1 MPTTFDL
8 QGRTAI
14 VTGAA
19 QGIGLAIS
27 QRFATDGATVV
38 MVDFN
43 AETLAA
49 AADVIPRAIPI
60 ACDVADSAA
69 VAEAVTR
76 ARHETGRLDIVVNNA
91 GIVRDRM
98 LWKLTDDDWN
108 AVIAVHLTGT
118 FNFIRAATPVM
129 REAGYGRIVNV
140 TSYTGMHGNIGQ
152 LNYAAAKGGII
163 AVTKGAAKELS
174 RFGIT
179 VNAISPNAAT
189 PMVAGIPDDKREAIA
204 KTVPVGRWGQPEEM
218 AYGVAFLCTAEAAYI
233 TGVVLPV
240 DGGLAM

>member
-43 AETLAA
+43 AEALAA
-49 AADVIPRAIPI
+49 AADGIPRAIPI

-69 VAEAVTR
+69 VGDAVTR
-76 ARHETGRLDIVVNNA
+76 AHQETGRLDIVVNNA

-163 AVTKGAAKELS
+163 ALTKGAAKELS